1 MINYR
6 YPAAR
11 AGRKQLSVYWQRTR
25 RMTPAVLFVTTSL
38 YGQPTTNS
46 QTRFESMEACEDARI
61 KLMTDA
67 ENLRRKAQ
75 EAEVMRTQPGGAQP
89 AKEPTPPPMVS
100 AVCKTE

>member
-1 MINYR
+1 MGSFVADDRVSPASLITAMMINYR

-61 KLMTDA
+61 KLIRMRRTCA
-67 ENLRRKAQ
+67 VRRKQ
-75 EAEVMRTQPGGAQP
+75 RR
-89 AKEPTPPPMVS
+89 
-100 AVCKTE
+100 

>member
-1 MINYR
+1 
-6 YPAAR
+6 
-11 AGRKQLSVYWQRTR
+11 
-25 RMTPAVLFVTTSL
+25 MTPAVLFVTMSL

-46 QTRFESMEACEDARI
+46 QTRFESMEACEDARV

-75 EAEVMRTQPGGAQP
+75 EAEVMRTLPSGAQSTT
-89 AKEPTPPPMVS
+89 APTPPPMVS